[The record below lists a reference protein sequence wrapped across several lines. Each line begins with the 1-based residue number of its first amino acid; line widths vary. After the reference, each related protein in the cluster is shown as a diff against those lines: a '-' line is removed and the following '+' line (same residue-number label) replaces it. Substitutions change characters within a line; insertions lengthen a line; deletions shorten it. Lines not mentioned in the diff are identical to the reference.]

1 MLIQNF
7 RFAGRGFGGQA
18 LHVSDDVVLAYKT
31 HDAADKTNT
40 YYFTGTKLRR
50 PGWIMIDVTVPEAR

>member
-1 MLIQNF
+1 VLIQNF

-40 YYFTGTKLRR
+40 YYFTG
-50 PGWIMIDVTVPEAR
+50 PNCGGPAGS